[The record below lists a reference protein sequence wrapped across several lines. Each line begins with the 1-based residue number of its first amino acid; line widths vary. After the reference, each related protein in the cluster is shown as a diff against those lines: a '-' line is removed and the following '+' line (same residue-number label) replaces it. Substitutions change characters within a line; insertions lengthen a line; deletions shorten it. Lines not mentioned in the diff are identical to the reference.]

1 MFTWIF
7 AGIDRRGDKK
17 RGKKKKKDKMF
28 LCYRREEKKIQGLSG
43 RISFCLISID
53 PEPSNLQ
60 AEMST
65 LMRLHWQ
72 LRCPLSK
79 AVDGSWEEVT
89 DKLEVNRPTAAWMLE
104 LLDDIFVHFIH
115 IH

>member
-1 MFTWIF
+1 MFTWVLLELTGE
-7 AGIDRRGDKK
+7 ATK
-17 RGKKKKKDKMF
+17 REGKRKRQDP
-28 LCYRREEKKIQGLSG
+28 LCDRREEKKIQGLSG

-65 LMRLHWQ
+65 LMPLHWQ

-79 AVDGSWEEVT
+79 AVHGSWEEVT
-89 DKLEVNRPTAAWMLE
+89 DKLEVNQPTAAWMLE
-104 LLDDIFVHFIH
+104 LLDDNCTFHTYTLVI
-115 IH
+115 